1 MKDAGDVMRRE
12 FLKQGAFAAIYG
24 GALLSSGACRPGG
37 EEVGSLEGATS
48 QVVPEGDRPW
58 RGVVLQAD
66 EGEFLVSGRRRAPMR
81 IKVDSRIAHG
91 AAMSMLVSEVA
102 PGAAI
107 PVHHHTQEDEIIFIH
122 SGQGVLTFGDSTIPC
137 GPGAMLYAPRGVWH
151 GIENTGSDTIAW
163 CAIYSPPGLEQ
174 YFREVGVS
182 PDRIAD
188 APTPEEALAA
198 ATRYGLVFRDP

>member
-1 MKDAGDVMRRE
+1 MDGRGVVRRE
-12 FLKQGAFAAIYG
+12 FLKRSAFAAV
-24 GALLSSGACRPGG
+24 SSGAIVTSAAC
-37 EEVGSLEGATS
+37 SGADDAAES
-48 QVVPEGDRPW
+48 SAGAAGQVVPEGANPW
-58 RGVVLQAD
+58 PGVMLQAD

-81 IKVDSRIAHG
+81 IKVDSRFAHG
-91 AAMSMLVSEVA
+91 ATMSMLVSEVA

-107 PVHHHTQEDEIIFIH
+107 PVHHHTYEDEIIFIH
-122 SGQGVLTFGDSTIPC
+122 AGQGMLTFGDARIPC
-137 GPGAMLYAPRGVWH
+137 GPGAMLYAPKGVWH
-151 GIENTGSDTIAW
+151 GIENTGVDAIAW

-198 ATRYGLVFRDP
+198 ATRYGLVFRDT

>member
-1 MKDAGDVMRRE
+1 MDARDIIRRD
-12 FLKQGAFAAIYG
+12 FLKRGAFAAMSS
-24 GALLSSGACRPGG
+24 GALFSSGACTANGDAA
-37 EEVGSLEGATS
+37 GSRERAAS
-48 QVVPEGDRPW
+48 QVASEGDASWP
-58 RGVVLQAD
+58 GVVLQAD

-91 AAMSMLVSEVA
+91 ATMSMLVSEVA

-107 PVHHHTQEDEIIFIH
+107 PVHHHTHEDEIIFIH
-122 SGQGVLTFGDSTIPC
+122 TGRGILTFGDERIP
-137 GPGAMLYAPRGVWH
+137 GGAGAMLYAPRGVWH
-151 GIENTGSDTIAW
+151 GVENTGSETIIW